1 MRNKVLIGVVSSLL
15 VLGGAIAV
23 GASKNDTPQDNS
35 VQVDDKNSVINLGT
49 QNLPEIKPGQE
60 IELETEHGQTF
71 YKVESDDDD
80 DTNSSSTQSTNT
92 SAVSIEEAAKIA
104 TNEVNGKITEVENEM
119 EHGRL
124 EYKFEIQSDRGEVDV
139 RVDAETG
146 KITRVKFDDDS
157 GDDRYDDDDDKGRGS
172 MMKQDRWIIL
182 KGQSSSRLS
191 FLSIYM

>member
-35 VQVDDKNSVINLGT
+35 VQVDDKNSVINLDT

-71 YKVESDDDD
+71 YKIESDDDD
-80 DTNSSSTQSTNT
+80 DSNSSSTQSTNT

-104 TNEVNGKITEVENEM
+104 TNEVNGKITEVEKEM

-124 EYKFEIQSDRGEVDV
+124 EYKFEIQSDRGEVDI

-157 GDDRYDDDDDKGRGS
+157 RDDRNDDDDDDKGRGS
-172 MMKQDRWIIL
+172 DDSGID
-182 KGQSSSRLS
+182 G
-191 FLSIYM
+191 

>member
-80 DTNSSSTQSTNT
+80 DTNSSSTKSTNT

-124 EYKFEIQSDRGEVDV
+124 EYKFEIQSDRGEADV

-157 GDDRYDDDDDKGRGS
+157 GDDRYDDDDDDDDDKGRGS
-172 MMKQDRWIIL
+172 DDSGID
-182 KGQSSSRLS
+182 G
-191 FLSIYM
+191 

>member
-1 MRNKVLIGVVSSLL
+1 MKNKVLIGVVSSLL

-23 GASKNDTPQDNS
+23 GASKNDTPQDNP
-35 VQVDDKNSVINLGT
+35 VQVDDKSSVINLGT

-80 DTNSSSTQSTNT
+80 DSNSSSTQSTNT
-92 SAVSIEEAAKIA
+92 STISIEEAAKIA
-104 TNEVNGKITEVENEM
+104 TNEVNGKITEVEKEM

-124 EYKFEIQSDRGEVDV
+124 EYKFEIQSDQGEVDI

-146 KITRVKFDDDS
+146 KITRVKFDNDS
-157 GDDRYDDDDDKGRGS
+157 RDDRYDDDDDDIGRVSDDSGI
-172 MMKQDRWIIL
+172 D
-182 KGQSSSRLS
+182 G
-191 FLSIYM
+191 